1 MTNNL
6 LGGLMIS
13 IPQTTEGI
21 KFFSQTSLERFLPV
35 WFNENIKSTIKLKN
49 LFYKQYP

>member
-1 MTNNL
+1 MPNNL

-13 IPQTTEGI
+13 IPQTTEGT